1 MQHLIRIL
9 LIGSLMFSV
18 SCSTREEREA
28 RRAAEA
34 KRLEL
39 QSNNACNGYGFEEG
53 TAQFN
58 QCMQLERRAHEQKK
72 QIAKAKKQAA
82 WAQFRANQATAQA
95 TRTEFNRSNSCM
107 LSGGVYM
114 GGGTCF

>member
-1 MQHLIRIL
+1 MQHLMRIL
-9 LIGSLMFSV
+9 LMCSLTFSV
-18 SCSTREEREA
+18 SCSTKEERAA

-58 QCMQLERRAHEQKK
+58 QCMQLERRAHEQKNKLLKLKNK
-72 QIAKAKKQAA
+72 QRGHNFERIRPQHR
-82 WAQFRANQATAQA
+82 QPGQSLIEVIRA
-95 TRTEFNRSNSCM
+95 C
-107 LSGGVYM
+107 
-114 GGGTCF
+114 

>member
-1 MQHLIRIL
+1 
-9 LIGSLMFSV
+9 MFSV

-39 QSNNACNGYGFEEG
+39 QFNNACNGYGFEEG

-72 QIAKAKKQAA
+72 QIARVKKQAE
-82 WAQFRANQATAQA
+82 WAEFEARQAAARADQATANA
-95 TRTEFNRSNSCM
+95 RRTEFNRSNSCL
-107 LSGGVYM
+107 LSGGTYM
-114 GGGTCF
+114 GGGTCW